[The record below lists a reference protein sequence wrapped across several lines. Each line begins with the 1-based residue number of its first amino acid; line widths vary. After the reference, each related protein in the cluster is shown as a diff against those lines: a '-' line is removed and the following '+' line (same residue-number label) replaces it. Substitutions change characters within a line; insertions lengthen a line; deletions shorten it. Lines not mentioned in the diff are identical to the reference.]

1 MQSVKILLEQTGACM
16 EDIAKVTTYV
26 TEREALASVSPVLGR
41 HLRGVD
47 PTSTTVVMEALAD
60 PELDVAID
68 VFAAIHATSDPGPI
82 GPNE

>member
-26 TEREALASVSPVLGR
+26 TDREALASVSPVLGR

-47 PTSTTVVMEALAD
+47 PTSTTVVWKRSQTLSWMSRSTCSPPSPRPVTRA
-60 PELDVAID
+60 P
-68 VFAAIHATSDPGPI
+68 
-82 GPNE
+82 